1 MPRFYFHIFD
11 EAIVGDDEGLMLS
24 GADAVRAV
32 ALDGARAM
40 ICEQVKNGRLHLG
53 HRIEV
58 EDETGEQVLL
68 LPFLEALDIENLGAT
83 SGT

>member
-11 EAIVGDDEGLMLS
+11 EAIVGDDDGLMLS
-24 GADAVRAV
+24 GLDAARAV
-32 ALDGARAM
+32 ALEGARAM
-40 ICEQVKNGRLHLG
+40 ICDQVKKGRLNLG

-68 LPFLEALDIENLGAT
+68 LPFVEALKIESFGVAI
-83 SGT
+83 GT